1 MAELIHRFHWDWVLN
16 IMIIIIIIIISS
28 KMILYVILP
37 PLLIKKSR
45 SVIVIINREVKTI
58 SLPVF
63 KLMTGRSK
71 MLPWI
76 ASDVLATPE
85 TERIVTP

>member
-1 MAELIHRFHWDWVLN
+1 
-16 IMIIIIIIIISS
+16 MIV
-28 KMILYVILP
+28 YVMLP
-37 PLLIKKSR
+37 PMLIIKAI
-45 SVIVIINREVKTI
+45 SVIVIKNRETKTI